1 MRSHDGRANDEAGR
15 RLVLCPVS
23 ALLTQSRFGY
33 LKVVASAAQSQRPQ
47 GIPVLVAGDERSG
60 SFMPFGHA
68 ERSEVRER
76 QRPLEPVGYA
86 DQHVLGAQRR
96 GASGARSAGH
106 VLPGSLMP
114 FFFSPFCS
122 TSGALAEDWNA
133 GVSGEIAGTY
143 RSGLHAILR
152 EARVRSGAVSPG
164 LGPLM
169 LFALIG
175 VRGTAVRMRF
185 RSLARYERRTLT
197 PSVRMLALVGLPT
210 AYGSAIPCR

>member
-1 MRSHDGRANDEAGR
+1 M
-15 RLVLCPVS
+15 
-23 ALLTQSRFGY
+23 SRFSY
-33 LKVVASAAQSQRPQ
+33 LGVVALVAHSMRPQ
-47 GIPVLVAGDERSG
+47 GIHSSIAGDERGG
-60 SFMPFGHA
+60 SSMPSGHA

-96 GASGARSAGH
+96 GASEATSSGH

-114 FFFSPFCS
+114 FFFSAFCS

-133 GVSGEIAGTY
+133 GVSGEIVGTY
-143 RSGLHAILR
+143 RSGLWDILR
-152 EARVRSGAVSPG
+152 EARVWSGAVSPG

-185 RSLARYERRTLT
+185 RSLARYERRTLP
-197 PSVRMLALVGLPT
+197 PSVRMLALVGLLI